1 MKQLFKQNK
10 MTIEE
15 KQEMIDR
22 IEIFIQDLQYDVSNE
37 LNSEQEIKDIKL
49 DLESSKTILGHLLTL
64 KTA

>member
-1 MKQLFKQNK
+1 
-10 MTIEE
+10 MTIEQ

-22 IEIFIQDLQYDVSNE
+22 IEIFIKDLQSDVSNR
-37 LNSEQEIKDIKL
+37 LNTEDDIRDIKL

>member
-1 MKQLFKQNK
+1 
-10 MTIEE
+10 MTIEQ
-15 KQEMIDR
+15 KQEIIDR
-22 IEIFIQDLQYDVSNE
+22 IEIFIQDLQYDASNE

>member
-1 MKQLFKQNK
+1 
-10 MTIEE
+10 MTIEQ

-22 IEIFIQDLQYDVSNE
+22 IEIFINDLQSDVSNR
-37 LNSEQEIKDIKL
+37 LNTEDDIKDIKL

>member
-1 MKQLFKQNK
+1 
-10 MTIEE
+10 MTREE

-22 IEIFIQDLQYDVSNE
+22 IEIFIQDLQYDASNE

>member
-1 MKQLFKQNK
+1 
-10 MTIEE
+10 MTTEQ

-22 IEIFIQDLQYDVSNE
+22 IEIFIIDLQCDLSNE
-37 LNSEQEIKDIKL
+37 LTLEEEVNDIKL

>member
-1 MKQLFKQNK
+1 MKQLYKQNK
-10 MTIEE
+10 MTREE

>member
-1 MKQLFKQNK
+1 
-10 MTIEE
+10 MTREE

>member
-1 MKQLFKQNK
+1 
-10 MTIEE
+10 MTIEQ

-22 IEIFIQDLQYDVSNE
+22 IEIFINDLQSDVSNR
-37 LNSEQEIKDIKL
+37 LNTEDDIRDIKL

>member
-1 MKQLFKQNK
+1 
-10 MTIEE
+10 MTIEQ

-22 IEIFIQDLQYDVSNE
+22 IEIFIIDLQCDLSNE
-37 LNSEQEIKDIKL
+37 LNSEEEVNDIKL